1 MPERAGRKR
10 RTTKAAPA
18 RPAERVGDA
27 PREAAR
33 MVPVAEVARGHGL
46 DGELRLRLYN
56 PDSELFEQLEIVELT
71 LPDGTSRPVELLS
84 LRHASGAPLIT
95 IDGVNDRDAAD
106 ALRGAVLSVSRE
118 VLGAALGE
126 PESDEYFACDLEHCR
141 VLLGGLPFGSVES
154 VAHYPTCDALVVAR
168 LDGSRLEVPMHEN
181 YVAEIRVGERTV
193 ELRTVEGLE

>member
-1 MPERAGRKR
+1 MAERAGRRR

-18 RPAERVGDA
+18 RPAEPVGAA
-27 PREAAR
+27 PRQAPR
-33 MVPVAEVARGHGL
+33 MVPVAEVARAHGL
-46 DGELRLRLYN
+46 GGELRLRLYN
-56 PDSELFEQLEIVELT
+56 PDSELFEQLDTVELT

-84 LRHASGAPLIT
+84 LRYASGSPLVT
-95 IDGVNDRDAAD
+95 IDGVNDRDAAE

-126 PESDEYFACDLEHCR
+126 PEPDEFFACDLEHCR
-141 VLLGGLPFGSVES
+141 VLLAGVPFGAVES

-181 YVAEIRVGERTV
+181 YVAEIRVSERTV